1 MEVSQEKIPEGQ
13 RDGTGDGPARLK
25 GASHHAGLKRIG
37 IHRGESPGEWGRW
50 MDGGIQRRGQLPGTG
65 REREMMEWKTE
76 QQKIGRWRRHGG
88 EEEEEQEEGEGG
100 GAGGQ
105 PGPKP

>member
-1 MEVSQEKIPEGQ
+1 MEVSQKIPEGQ
-13 RDGTGDGPARLK
+13 RDGTGGGPARLK
-25 GASHHAGLKRIG
+25 GASHHAGLKRMG
-37 IHRGESPGEWGRW
+37 IHRGESPGEWERW

-65 REREMMEWKTE
+65 REREMMEWNTE
-76 QQKIGRWRRHGG
+76 QQKTGRWMGHGG